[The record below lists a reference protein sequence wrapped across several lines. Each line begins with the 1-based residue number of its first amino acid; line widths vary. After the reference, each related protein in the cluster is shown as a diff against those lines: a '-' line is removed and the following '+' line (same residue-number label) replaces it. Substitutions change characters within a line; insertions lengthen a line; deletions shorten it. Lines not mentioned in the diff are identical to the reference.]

1 MNAEWRWDFAI
12 EILPNMLWATL
23 NTILAAGIGYAI
35 AAIMGL
41 IFLLGQRTPI
51 KIVNIINREIV
62 EFIRSTPLLIQ
73 LFFVYFVLPQFGI
86 TLSAWVCGMITIGL
100 HFGTYLSEVYRG
112 ALEGVPK
119 TQWEA
124 CRALNFSTFYTYRKI
139 VLPQAFPIAIPG
151 MGNYLVGIFKDTP
164 LLSTIGVAELFHA
177 ATAVGGYHYRY
188 LEPYTIVGIIFL
200 TLSIPAAI
208 WIRIIVKFSDVTKQY
223 GDLVVLDKLNLEIK
237 KNEMVSIIGPSGS
250 GKTTVLR
257 VLMTLEKIN
266 QGVIHL
272 DGEPLTHMDKD
283 GSLVEASEK
292 YLRERRSK
300 IGMVFQQF
308 NLFPHMTALQNCI
321 EAPIEVLGMR
331 KEEAEERALEL
342 LELVGLTD
350 KKDQHPSRLSGGQ
363 QQRVA
368 IARALAMRPKVMLL
382 DEITSALDPEVVGEV
397 LNVIRSLN
405 KEHSLTMIMVT
416 HQMGFAREISDR
428 VCFFNEGKI
437 FEQGPPEKLF
447 GDPQNDRTKQFLHA
461 VLDAN

>member
-35 AAIMGL
+35 AAIVGL
-41 IFLLGQRTPI
+41 LFLLGQRTPI
-51 KIVNIINREIV
+51 EIVNIINREIV

-208 WIRIIVKFSDVTKQY
+208 WIRKIEKNV
-223 GDLVVLDKLNLEIK
+223 NLAQGKIK
-237 KNEMVSIIGPSGS
+237 K
-250 GKTTVLR
+250 
-257 VLMTLEKIN
+257 
-266 QGVIHL
+266 
-272 DGEPLTHMDKD
+272 
-283 GSLVEASEK
+283 
-292 YLRERRSK
+292 
-300 IGMVFQQF
+300 
-308 NLFPHMTALQNCI
+308 
-321 EAPIEVLGMR
+321 
-331 KEEAEERALEL
+331 
-342 LELVGLTD
+342 
-350 KKDQHPSRLSGGQ
+350 
-363 QQRVA
+363 
-368 IARALAMRPKVMLL
+368 
-382 DEITSALDPEVVGEV
+382 
-397 LNVIRSLN
+397 
-405 KEHSLTMIMVT
+405 
-416 HQMGFAREISDR
+416 
-428 VCFFNEGKI
+428 
-437 FEQGPPEKLF
+437 EQL
-447 GDPQNDRTKQFLHA
+447 
-461 VLDAN
+461 

>member
-188 LEPYTIVGIIFL
+188 LEPYTIVGVIFL

-208 WIRIIVKFSDVTKQY
+208 WIRKIEKNV
-223 GDLVVLDKLNLEIK
+223 NLAQGKIK
-237 KNEMVSIIGPSGS
+237 K
-250 GKTTVLR
+250 
-257 VLMTLEKIN
+257 
-266 QGVIHL
+266 
-272 DGEPLTHMDKD
+272 
-283 GSLVEASEK
+283 
-292 YLRERRSK
+292 
-300 IGMVFQQF
+300 
-308 NLFPHMTALQNCI
+308 
-321 EAPIEVLGMR
+321 
-331 KEEAEERALEL
+331 
-342 LELVGLTD
+342 
-350 KKDQHPSRLSGGQ
+350 
-363 QQRVA
+363 
-368 IARALAMRPKVMLL
+368 
-382 DEITSALDPEVVGEV
+382 
-397 LNVIRSLN
+397 
-405 KEHSLTMIMVT
+405 
-416 HQMGFAREISDR
+416 
-428 VCFFNEGKI
+428 
-437 FEQGPPEKLF
+437 EQL
-447 GDPQNDRTKQFLHA
+447 
-461 VLDAN
+461 

>member
-12 EILPNMLWATL
+12 EILPQMLWATL

-35 AAIMGL
+35 AAVVGL
-41 IFLLGQRTPI
+41 LFLIGQRTPI

-200 TLSIPAAI
+200 MLSIPAAI
-208 WIRIIVKFSDVTKQY
+208 WIRKIEKNV
-223 GDLVVLDKLNLEIK
+223 NLAQGKIK
-237 KNEMVSIIGPSGS
+237 K
-250 GKTTVLR
+250 
-257 VLMTLEKIN
+257 
-266 QGVIHL
+266 
-272 DGEPLTHMDKD
+272 
-283 GSLVEASEK
+283 
-292 YLRERRSK
+292 
-300 IGMVFQQF
+300 
-308 NLFPHMTALQNCI
+308 
-321 EAPIEVLGMR
+321 
-331 KEEAEERALEL
+331 
-342 LELVGLTD
+342 
-350 KKDQHPSRLSGGQ
+350 
-363 QQRVA
+363 
-368 IARALAMRPKVMLL
+368 
-382 DEITSALDPEVVGEV
+382 
-397 LNVIRSLN
+397 
-405 KEHSLTMIMVT
+405 
-416 HQMGFAREISDR
+416 
-428 VCFFNEGKI
+428 
-437 FEQGPPEKLF
+437 EQL
-447 GDPQNDRTKQFLHA
+447 
-461 VLDAN
+461 

>member
-12 EILPNMLWATL
+12 EILPQMLLATL

-35 AAIMGL
+35 AVIVGL
-41 IFLLGQRTPI
+41 LFLLGQRTPI
-51 KIVNIINREIV
+51 KLVNVINREIV

-112 ALEGVPK
+112 ALEGVPR

-208 WIRIIVKFSDVTKQY
+208 WIRKIERNV
-223 GDLVVLDKLNLEIK
+223 NLAQGKIK
-237 KNEMVSIIGPSGS
+237 K
-250 GKTTVLR
+250 
-257 VLMTLEKIN
+257 
-266 QGVIHL
+266 
-272 DGEPLTHMDKD
+272 
-283 GSLVEASEK
+283 
-292 YLRERRSK
+292 
-300 IGMVFQQF
+300 
-308 NLFPHMTALQNCI
+308 
-321 EAPIEVLGMR
+321 
-331 KEEAEERALEL
+331 
-342 LELVGLTD
+342 
-350 KKDQHPSRLSGGQ
+350 
-363 QQRVA
+363 
-368 IARALAMRPKVMLL
+368 
-382 DEITSALDPEVVGEV
+382 
-397 LNVIRSLN
+397 
-405 KEHSLTMIMVT
+405 
-416 HQMGFAREISDR
+416 
-428 VCFFNEGKI
+428 
-437 FEQGPPEKLF
+437 EQL
-447 GDPQNDRTKQFLHA
+447 
-461 VLDAN
+461 

>member
-12 EILPNMLWATL
+12 EILPQMLWATL

-35 AAIMGL
+35 AAVVGL
-41 IFLLGQRTPI
+41 LFLLGQRTPI
-51 KIVNIINREIV
+51 KIVNMINREIV

-188 LEPYTIVGIIFL
+188 LEPYTIVSIIFL

-208 WIRIIVKFSDVTKQY
+208 WIRKIEKNV
-223 GDLVVLDKLNLEIK
+223 NLAQGKIK
-237 KNEMVSIIGPSGS
+237 K
-250 GKTTVLR
+250 
-257 VLMTLEKIN
+257 
-266 QGVIHL
+266 
-272 DGEPLTHMDKD
+272 
-283 GSLVEASEK
+283 
-292 YLRERRSK
+292 
-300 IGMVFQQF
+300 
-308 NLFPHMTALQNCI
+308 
-321 EAPIEVLGMR
+321 
-331 KEEAEERALEL
+331 
-342 LELVGLTD
+342 
-350 KKDQHPSRLSGGQ
+350 
-363 QQRVA
+363 
-368 IARALAMRPKVMLL
+368 
-382 DEITSALDPEVVGEV
+382 
-397 LNVIRSLN
+397 
-405 KEHSLTMIMVT
+405 
-416 HQMGFAREISDR
+416 
-428 VCFFNEGKI
+428 
-437 FEQGPPEKLF
+437 EQL
-447 GDPQNDRTKQFLHA
+447 
-461 VLDAN
+461 

>member
-35 AAIMGL
+35 AAVVGL
-41 IFLLGQRTPI
+41 LFLLGQRTPI
-51 KIVNIINREIV
+51 KIVNMINREIV

-208 WIRIIVKFSDVTKQY
+208 WIRKIEKNV
-223 GDLVVLDKLNLEIK
+223 NLAQGKIK
-237 KNEMVSIIGPSGS
+237 K
-250 GKTTVLR
+250 
-257 VLMTLEKIN
+257 
-266 QGVIHL
+266 
-272 DGEPLTHMDKD
+272 
-283 GSLVEASEK
+283 
-292 YLRERRSK
+292 
-300 IGMVFQQF
+300 
-308 NLFPHMTALQNCI
+308 
-321 EAPIEVLGMR
+321 
-331 KEEAEERALEL
+331 
-342 LELVGLTD
+342 
-350 KKDQHPSRLSGGQ
+350 
-363 QQRVA
+363 
-368 IARALAMRPKVMLL
+368 
-382 DEITSALDPEVVGEV
+382 
-397 LNVIRSLN
+397 
-405 KEHSLTMIMVT
+405 
-416 HQMGFAREISDR
+416 
-428 VCFFNEGKI
+428 
-437 FEQGPPEKLF
+437 EQL
-447 GDPQNDRTKQFLHA
+447 
-461 VLDAN
+461 

>member
-35 AAIMGL
+35 AAIVGL
-41 IFLLGQRTPI
+41 LFLLGQRTPI
-51 KIVNIINREIV
+51 KIINIINREIV

-208 WIRIIVKFSDVTKQY
+208 WIRKIEKNV
-223 GDLVVLDKLNLEIK
+223 NLAQGKIK
-237 KNEMVSIIGPSGS
+237 K
-250 GKTTVLR
+250 
-257 VLMTLEKIN
+257 
-266 QGVIHL
+266 
-272 DGEPLTHMDKD
+272 
-283 GSLVEASEK
+283 
-292 YLRERRSK
+292 
-300 IGMVFQQF
+300 
-308 NLFPHMTALQNCI
+308 
-321 EAPIEVLGMR
+321 
-331 KEEAEERALEL
+331 
-342 LELVGLTD
+342 
-350 KKDQHPSRLSGGQ
+350 
-363 QQRVA
+363 
-368 IARALAMRPKVMLL
+368 
-382 DEITSALDPEVVGEV
+382 
-397 LNVIRSLN
+397 
-405 KEHSLTMIMVT
+405 
-416 HQMGFAREISDR
+416 
-428 VCFFNEGKI
+428 
-437 FEQGPPEKLF
+437 EQL
-447 GDPQNDRTKQFLHA
+447 
-461 VLDAN
+461 

>member
-12 EILPNMLWATL
+12 EILPQMLMATL
-23 NTILAAGIGYAI
+23 NTIMAAGIGYAI
-35 AAIMGL
+35 AAIVGL
-41 IFLLGQRTPI
+41 LFLLGQRTPI

-124 CRALNFSTFYTYRKI
+124 CRALNFTTFYTYRRI

-208 WIRIIVKFSDVTKQY
+208 WIRKIEKNV
-223 GDLVVLDKLNLEIK
+223 NLAQGKIK
-237 KNEMVSIIGPSGS
+237 K
-250 GKTTVLR
+250 
-257 VLMTLEKIN
+257 
-266 QGVIHL
+266 
-272 DGEPLTHMDKD
+272 
-283 GSLVEASEK
+283 
-292 YLRERRSK
+292 
-300 IGMVFQQF
+300 
-308 NLFPHMTALQNCI
+308 
-321 EAPIEVLGMR
+321 
-331 KEEAEERALEL
+331 
-342 LELVGLTD
+342 
-350 KKDQHPSRLSGGQ
+350 
-363 QQRVA
+363 
-368 IARALAMRPKVMLL
+368 
-382 DEITSALDPEVVGEV
+382 
-397 LNVIRSLN
+397 
-405 KEHSLTMIMVT
+405 
-416 HQMGFAREISDR
+416 
-428 VCFFNEGKI
+428 
-437 FEQGPPEKLF
+437 EQL
-447 GDPQNDRTKQFLHA
+447 
-461 VLDAN
+461 

>member
-12 EILPNMLWATL
+12 EILPQMLLATL

-35 AAIMGL
+35 AAVVGL
-41 IFLLGQRTPI
+41 LFLLGQRTPI
-51 KIVNIINREIV
+51 KIVNMINREIV

-188 LEPYTIVGIIFL
+188 LEPYTILGLIFL

-208 WIRIIVKFSDVTKQY
+208 WIRKIEKNV
-223 GDLVVLDKLNLEIK
+223 NLAQGKIK
-237 KNEMVSIIGPSGS
+237 K
-250 GKTTVLR
+250 
-257 VLMTLEKIN
+257 
-266 QGVIHL
+266 
-272 DGEPLTHMDKD
+272 
-283 GSLVEASEK
+283 
-292 YLRERRSK
+292 
-300 IGMVFQQF
+300 
-308 NLFPHMTALQNCI
+308 
-321 EAPIEVLGMR
+321 
-331 KEEAEERALEL
+331 
-342 LELVGLTD
+342 
-350 KKDQHPSRLSGGQ
+350 
-363 QQRVA
+363 
-368 IARALAMRPKVMLL
+368 
-382 DEITSALDPEVVGEV
+382 
-397 LNVIRSLN
+397 
-405 KEHSLTMIMVT
+405 
-416 HQMGFAREISDR
+416 
-428 VCFFNEGKI
+428 
-437 FEQGPPEKLF
+437 EQI
-447 GDPQNDRTKQFLHA
+447 
-461 VLDAN
+461 

>member
-35 AAIMGL
+35 AAIVGL
-41 IFLLGQRTPI
+41 LFLLGQRTPI
-51 KIVNIINREIV
+51 KIVNMINREIV

-188 LEPYTIVGIIFL
+188 LEPYTIVGLIFL
-200 TLSIPAAI
+200 TLSIPAAM
-208 WIRIIVKFSDVTKQY
+208 WIRKIEKNV
-223 GDLVVLDKLNLEIK
+223 NLAQGKIK
-237 KNEMVSIIGPSGS
+237 K
-250 GKTTVLR
+250 
-257 VLMTLEKIN
+257 
-266 QGVIHL
+266 
-272 DGEPLTHMDKD
+272 
-283 GSLVEASEK
+283 
-292 YLRERRSK
+292 
-300 IGMVFQQF
+300 
-308 NLFPHMTALQNCI
+308 
-321 EAPIEVLGMR
+321 
-331 KEEAEERALEL
+331 
-342 LELVGLTD
+342 
-350 KKDQHPSRLSGGQ
+350 
-363 QQRVA
+363 
-368 IARALAMRPKVMLL
+368 
-382 DEITSALDPEVVGEV
+382 
-397 LNVIRSLN
+397 
-405 KEHSLTMIMVT
+405 
-416 HQMGFAREISDR
+416 
-428 VCFFNEGKI
+428 
-437 FEQGPPEKLF
+437 EQL
-447 GDPQNDRTKQFLHA
+447 
-461 VLDAN
+461 

>member
-35 AAIMGL
+35 AAIVGL
-41 IFLLGQRTPI
+41 LFLLGQRTPI
-51 KIVNIINREIV
+51 KIVNMVNREIV

-119 TQWEA
+119 TKWEA

-208 WIRIIVKFSDVTKQY
+208 WIRKIEKNV
-223 GDLVVLDKLNLEIK
+223 NLAQGKIK
-237 KNEMVSIIGPSGS
+237 K
-250 GKTTVLR
+250 
-257 VLMTLEKIN
+257 
-266 QGVIHL
+266 
-272 DGEPLTHMDKD
+272 
-283 GSLVEASEK
+283 
-292 YLRERRSK
+292 
-300 IGMVFQQF
+300 
-308 NLFPHMTALQNCI
+308 
-321 EAPIEVLGMR
+321 
-331 KEEAEERALEL
+331 
-342 LELVGLTD
+342 
-350 KKDQHPSRLSGGQ
+350 
-363 QQRVA
+363 
-368 IARALAMRPKVMLL
+368 
-382 DEITSALDPEVVGEV
+382 
-397 LNVIRSLN
+397 
-405 KEHSLTMIMVT
+405 
-416 HQMGFAREISDR
+416 
-428 VCFFNEGKI
+428 
-437 FEQGPPEKLF
+437 EQL
-447 GDPQNDRTKQFLHA
+447 
-461 VLDAN
+461 

>member
-35 AAIMGL
+35 AAIVGL
-41 IFLLGQRTPI
+41 LFLLGQRTPI
-51 KIVNIINREIV
+51 RIVNIINREIV

-124 CRALNFSTFYTYRKI
+124 CRALNFSSFYTYRKI

-208 WIRIIVKFSDVTKQY
+208 WIRKIEKNV
-223 GDLVVLDKLNLEIK
+223 NLAQGKIK
-237 KNEMVSIIGPSGS
+237 K
-250 GKTTVLR
+250 
-257 VLMTLEKIN
+257 
-266 QGVIHL
+266 
-272 DGEPLTHMDKD
+272 
-283 GSLVEASEK
+283 
-292 YLRERRSK
+292 
-300 IGMVFQQF
+300 
-308 NLFPHMTALQNCI
+308 
-321 EAPIEVLGMR
+321 
-331 KEEAEERALEL
+331 
-342 LELVGLTD
+342 
-350 KKDQHPSRLSGGQ
+350 
-363 QQRVA
+363 
-368 IARALAMRPKVMLL
+368 
-382 DEITSALDPEVVGEV
+382 
-397 LNVIRSLN
+397 
-405 KEHSLTMIMVT
+405 
-416 HQMGFAREISDR
+416 
-428 VCFFNEGKI
+428 
-437 FEQGPPEKLF
+437 EQL
-447 GDPQNDRTKQFLHA
+447 
-461 VLDAN
+461 